1 MIGAT
6 TELVCLLGNP
16 VEHSL
21 SPAMHNAAFMHLGL
35 DMRYMAFRVERGR
48 FHEAVRGL
56 KAIGSLGVNVT
67 VPYKEEA
74 FLFAEHLDPSALET
88 RAVNTMIF
96 RDGVTCGCN
105 TDVTGVRDAVNLL
118 APGEKSALLLG
129 AGGAGRA
136 AALVLARGGFCPL
149 GISNR
154 NPERSV
160 RLVENLASI
169 IGHPAAEVI
178 PWGEP
183 MSPAPGILV
192 NATSL
197 GLNGIPWPEDLLKN
211 YLATMHSGKVL
222 DLVYTS
228 HGETPLVAA
237 ARAKGLDAQGGWEV
251 LLRQGAEA
259 FRLFTGHEAPIEVMR
274 RALAGARE
282 E

>member
-1 MIGAT
+1 MIGAAT
-6 TELVCLLGNP
+6 HLICLLGNP

-21 SPAMHNAAFMHLGL
+21 SPVMHNAAFMHLDL

-48 FHEAVRGL
+48 FPEALQGL
-56 KAIGSLGVNVT
+56 KALGCRGVNVT

-74 FLFAEHLDPSALET
+74 FLLAERLDPSALVI

-105 TDVTGVRDAVNLL
+105 TDVIGVRDAVNLL
-118 APGEKSALLLG
+118 APGKKSALLLG

-136 AALVLARGGFCPL
+136 AALALAQEGFYPL

-154 NPERSV
+154 NSERAGK
-160 RLVENLASI
+160 LVDDLASI
-169 IGHPAAEVI
+169 MGRSMAEVI

-197 GLNGIPWPEDLLKN
+197 GLNETPWPEDLLKH
-211 YLATMHSGKVL
+211 YLTTMGAGKIL
-222 DLVYTS
+222 DLVYS
-228 HGETPLVAA
+228 PYGETLLVAK
-237 ARAKGLDAQGGWEV
+237 ARSNGLEAQGGEEV
-251 LLRQGAEA
+251 LIRQGAEA

-274 RALAGARE
+274 RALAGARKE
-282 E
+282 